1 MSGVEERS
9 KYEGIK
15 VVGAGFGR
23 TGTCSFKEAMKI
35 LGMNCYHMLDNMKH
49 KDSLFWLRAAEGEE
63 VNFDDVFGRDV
74 EQYQAS
80 VDNPSSMCWQEQLKQ
95 YPNAKVILTYRDF
108 EGWYRSCKDTIFKMM
123 PNSPY
128 CPAGV
133 KAAQALGL
141 PHAGFSRMG
150 KKLIFPSWGATW
162 KKDEIRIAFDKYN
175 ENVRKSVPAGQLLV
189 FEAKDGW
196 GPLCA
201 FLGLPV
207 PEVPYPRVNDTEE
220 FQQHVGGINTAG
232 YVIGTLCLGIP
243 FLLSESVDPSGIDLT
258 DAER

>member
-23 TGTCSFKEAMKI
+23 TGTSSFKEAMKI

-133 KAAQALGL
+133 T
-141 PHAGFSRMG
+141 
-150 KKLIFPSWGATW
+150 PS
-162 KKDEIRIAFDKYN
+162 N
-175 ENVRKSVPAGQLLV
+175 SENSDV
-189 FEAKDGW
+189 
-196 GPLCA
+196 
-201 FLGLPV
+201 
-207 PEVPYPRVNDTEE
+207 
-220 FQQHVGGINTAG
+220 
-232 YVIGTLCLGIP
+232 
-243 FLLSESVDPSGIDLT
+243 
-258 DAER
+258 